1 MSYEDVFNQVEE
13 TLLDIL
19 ARIDDGDEEA
29 VKELIKIKK
38 YIAELNDMLSM
49 VDESDNLESIKNK
62 FDDMSKKFDEFLM
75 AVVKVVG

>member
-1 MSYEDVFNQVEE
+1 MKIEEMFDSIEE

-29 VKELIKIKK
+29 LNDLKKVKK
-38 YIAELNDMLSM
+38 YIGEMADMLSV
-49 VDESDNLESIKNK
+49 VDDNDDMESIKKK
-62 FDDMSKKFDEFLM
+62 FDELSNKFDEFLM

>member
-49 VDESDNLESIKNK
+49 VDESDNLESIKAK